1 MADRFTSLQ
10 GHLLIAG
17 PTLLDPNFFR
27 AVVLI
32 AEHTAHGAMGVV
44 LNRPTLLRVADAV
57 PILSGVVDGE
67 ALVHVGGPVQP
78 EAVIALGQFRDPTV
92 AAALVLDDLGFLP
105 GDADPDAI
113 AEEVR
118 RARVFSG
125 YAGWD
130 GEQLEAELAEDAWI
144 VEPAQVDDVF
154 GDADGLW
161 SRALHRKGGT
171 YRLLARMPV
180 DPSVN

>member
-1 MADRFTSLQ
+1 MDDGFTSLQ
-10 GHLLIAG
+10 GSLLIAR

-27 AVVLI
+27 SVVLI
-32 AEHTAHGAMGVV
+32 AEHTPQGAMGIV
-44 LNRPTLLRVADAV
+44 LNRPTPLRVADAV
-57 PILSGVVDGE
+57 PILSAVVDE
-67 ALVHVGGPVQP
+67 EERVHLGGPVQP
-78 EAVIALGQFRDPTV
+78 EAVIALGQFDDPTA

-105 GDADPDAI
+105 GDADPDVL
-113 AEEVR
+113 AERVR

-130 GEQLEAELAEDAWI
+130 GAQLETELAEEAWI

-154 GDADGLW
+154 GDASDLW
-161 SRALHRKGGT
+161 SRVLTRKGGSF
-171 YRLLARMPV
+171 RLLALMPF

>member
-1 MADRFTSLQ
+1 MADHFTSLQ
-10 GHLLIAG
+10 GSLLIAG
-17 PTLLDPNFFR
+17 PGLLDPNFFR

-32 AEHTAHGAMGVV
+32 AEHTTQGAMGVV
-44 LNRPTLLRVADAV
+44 LNRPTPLLVADAV
-57 PILSGVVDGE
+57 PVLAGVVDG
-67 ALVHVGGPVQP
+67 AACVHVGGPVQP
-78 EAVIALGQFRDPTV
+78 EAVIALGQFRDPRA
-92 AAALVLDDLGFLP
+92 AAALVLEDLGFLP
-105 GDADPDAI
+105 GDADPEAI

-144 VEPAQVDDVF
+144 VEPALVEDVF
-154 GDADGLW
+154 GDASDLW
-161 SRALHRKGGT
+161 SRALDRKGGT
-171 YRLLARMPV
+171 YRLLARMPL